1 MSTSSDHLRC
11 ARLTRG
17 LRRARCATLGVLVAI
32 AGGAGARPDA
42 PTQAPPIDAARIPP
56 ELASLTE
63 EELGRILRMSP
74 MPPVPADPTNRVA
87 DDERAARLGHAL
99 FFDARL
105 SPNAVSCAT
114 CHDPAQYFTD
124 GKPLAQGIGTARRNA
139 PTVVDAARRR
149 WVGWDG
155 RFDSLW
161 SQALSPIENPVE
173 MGSSRAALLELVRT
187 DPRYRALYSEVFGEL
202 ATEPNADAAVANVL
216 KSLGAYQRK
225 LSSGPA
231 PIDRFVAALKGEP
244 GGEIDALS
252 PAARRGLATFVS
264 KGGCYQ
270 CHRGANFTDEEFH
283 SLGLVGA
290 NGRVPDDPARLA
302 AVDEV
307 KASPFNASGGF
318 SDAP

>member
-1 MSTSSDHLRC
+1 
-11 ARLTRG
+11 
-17 LRRARCATLGVLVAI
+17 
-32 AGGAGARPDA
+32 
-42 PTQAPPIDAARIPP
+42 
-56 ELASLTE
+56 
-63 EELGRILRMSP
+63 
-74 MPPVPADPTNRVA
+74 
-87 DDERAARLGHAL
+87 
-99 FFDARL
+99 
-105 SPNAVSCAT
+105 
-114 CHDPAQYFTD
+114 
-124 GKPLAQGIGTARRNA
+124 
-139 PTVVDAARRR
+139 VVDAARRR

-318 SDAP
+318 SDAPESPKGQMVRALKRSTELFGQFRTPPLRGVERTAPYMHDGRFATLADVVRFYDTLQGSAPVGHHGESVLEPLGLGEAGRADLEAFLRSLTPASPAEPWGRAPEASPAATDPAPSR